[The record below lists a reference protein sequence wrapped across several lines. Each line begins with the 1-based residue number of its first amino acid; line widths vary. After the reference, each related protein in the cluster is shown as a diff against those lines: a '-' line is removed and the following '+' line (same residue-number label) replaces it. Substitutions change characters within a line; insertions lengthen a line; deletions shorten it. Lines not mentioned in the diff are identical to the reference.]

1 MRYAHRV
8 RKISMFI
15 LFFVSFLENDE
26 NVLSE
31 LCSSFQSESSYVD
44 IGILCRK
51 CAHTPPRARRL
62 LREATG
68 TLRSPRTATAQP
80 VFSAQSPGRLAA
92 VTPGLTHSNGFSLR
106 VSLPPSGG
114 WSLLL
119 DRVSTRFVQNLE
131 RHE

>member
-8 RKISMFI
+8 RKISLFI
-15 LFFVSFLENDE
+15 LVFDSFLENNE

-62 LREATG
+62 MREATE
-68 TLRSPRTATAQP
+68 TLQLPKLPLYDRS
-80 VFSAQSPGRLAA
+80 V
-92 VTPGLTHSNGFSLR
+92 LR
-106 VSLPPSGG
+106 I
-114 WSLLL
+114 
-119 DRVSTRFVQNLE
+119 VQAG
-131 RHE
+131 